1 MWLLAP
7 CPWILASRRKTIA
20 WAECSELLLSMH
32 DLELCPVPLHWHPAH
47 TGTHPLQDKQAQRL
61 PYCLFLILSAHTST
75 LETNSWD
82 DIWAFQVWAFQV
94 LHRLTWAVAS
104 KCFSLLIYLQSSFVG
119 QDGQDPGA
127 QLGPCVGDSGPWRET
142 NPHVP
147 SRQEAEQLQIL
158 QTPQHHEETPLIIWP
173 CPEADQQRFVGQW
186 GVWATGPV
194 YLHQPWEKLQDSLFH
209 RLPANSTYFR
219 LCLSHYVLGPSPHFL
234 TLQVSV
240 FIPAS

>member
-104 KCFSLLIYLQSSFVG
+104 KCFSLLIYLQSSFVARW
-119 QDGQDPGA
+119 P
-127 QLGPCVGDSGPWRET
+127 GPWSPTWALCRRQWPLERDKSPCIQQARGRAASDPT
-142 NPHVP
+142 NPTTSWGDPTYHLTMPRGWPATVCGTMRSLGYRACVP
-147 SRQEAEQLQIL
+147 PSALREAPGQSVP
-158 QTPQHHEETPLIIWP
+158 QTS
-173 CPEADQQRFVGQW
+173 C
-186 GVWATGPV
+186 
-194 YLHQPWEKLQDSLFH
+194 
-209 RLPANSTYFR
+209 
-219 LCLSHYVLGPSPHFL
+219 
-234 TLQVSV
+234 
-240 FIPAS
+240 